1 MGLNTGGLID
11 HVGQWLDV
19 PMSQL
24 MGKMDRL
31 VIYVIFMMLPKGKGQ
46 IYVVSRCW
54 CGISISPTWGYVLF
68 FVHRCVIFLPE
79 KGCKMVQHGDVRS

>member
-1 MGLNTGGLID
+1 MGLNTV
-11 HVGQWLDV
+11 VGRSCRENWLDV
-19 PMSQL
+19 PTY
-24 MGKMDRL
+24 GKNLDRW
-31 VIYVIFMMLPKGKGQ
+31 VICDVSIMLPKGKGQ

-79 KGCKMVQHGDVRS
+79 KGCKMVL